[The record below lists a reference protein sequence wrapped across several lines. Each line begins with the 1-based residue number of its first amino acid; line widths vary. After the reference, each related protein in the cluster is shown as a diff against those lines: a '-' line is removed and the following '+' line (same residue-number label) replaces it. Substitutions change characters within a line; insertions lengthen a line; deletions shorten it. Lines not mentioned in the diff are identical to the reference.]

1 MPKRAGNAKVTI
13 HGIHP
18 LLRTGGLLRSARYC
32 ILCLCDIRKEF
43 DSTGFQEHA
52 VQFYMMEGDLE
63 SRYHKQKTN
72 PFTPESSL
80 RIRIGEI
87 YELIKCFSFC
97 KLSLYIGSQTAHK
110 VNKFSDRVRVTGVTR
125 RRTN

>member
-1 MPKRAGNAKVTI
+1 MMSLHCLVGGVHQYISRVHERTCHPVATTKARVGENFEPAQLVNGT
-13 HGIHP
+13 IHP

-63 SRYHKQKTN
+63 SRYHKQKTD
-72 PFTPESSL
+72 PFTH
-80 RIRIGEI
+80 
-87 YELIKCFSFC
+87 
-97 KLSLYIGSQTAHK
+97 AHP
-110 VNKFSDRVRVTGVTR
+110 SHH
-125 RRTN
+125 